1 MKKAFTK
8 YFFYFLNLAL
18 FIALILYAKKYYP
31 TILLALESANLNYL
45 AYAFGLFL
53 VIVAICAFKWSI
65 LIKIFNREVSF
76 FDLFIIYFISNMY
89 KYVPP
94 KGMNYVMKY
103 KLCSDYYKRL
113 DGKISSMFAESFAEL
128 LTACLFAVVFLLFM
142 IDYGVWVQVLGFVA
156 LITMVTFLIY
166 PKVFYFVPIRAIKK
180 LILQFSRIRKTK
192 TFYYSFLL
200 NMMLAILHGFAFYFI
215 LFAFDVHLGI
225 LLPVILFYA
234 SQFFVFIT
242 FSPAGLGV
250 RDITLVGALVLF
262 SVDPAVAITVS
273 LMHRVLMLSSELVV
287 GLPSM
292 VYKKLVVDP
301 SAS

>member
-180 LILQFSRIRKTK
+180 LIL
-192 TFYYSFLL
+192 
-200 NMMLAILHGFAFYFI
+200 
-215 LFAFDVHLGI
+215 
-225 LLPVILFYA
+225 
-234 SQFFVFIT
+234 
-242 FSPAGLGV
+242 
-250 RDITLVGALVLF
+250 
-262 SVDPAVAITVS
+262 
-273 LMHRVLMLSSELVV
+273 
-287 GLPSM
+287 
-292 VYKKLVVDP
+292 
-301 SAS
+301 